1 MLDVWRYAQ
10 WVCASLIRSRVEPYE
25 VCLQDSFS
33 CYAIDAGFKIY
44 FIEDR
49 GIIKATV
56 NKGQG
61 KLSQEDQNPPL

>member
-1 MLDVWRYAQ
+1 M
-10 WVCASLIRSRVEPYE
+10 EPYE
-25 VCLQDSFS
+25 VCLQVSFS

-44 FIEDR
+44 FIYDR

-61 KLSQEDQNPPL
+61 KLSQEDPNPPL